1 MLLASLLTTEGKIW
15 HYFLLFQTYLMQ
27 RHLVYKKHSSHA
39 YFVQRMAEHTKYC
52 HKHLL
57 LWGKKSGWRF
67 RERFIFQTCC
77 MTDGSPAFV
86 TLFTHTFHQGKMLPL
101 RTRLFLLP
109 AFFVVVFI
117 RCASLWGS
125 HPAPRH
131 GIMMAKKSDTF
142 ITRQSIKY
150 TAFLSEL
157 LKGKQGRL

>member
-1 MLLASLLTTEGKIW
+1 MPHALSIIADNWRETW

-67 RERFIFQTCC
+67 RERFLFQTCC
-77 MTDGSPAFV
+77 TTDGSPAFV
-86 TLFTHTFHQGKMLPL
+86 SLFTHTFHQGKMLPL

-109 AFFVVVFI
+109 AFFLLLYLNTVPHYEAPIQLLGMV
-117 RCASLWGS
+117 LWW
-125 HPAPRH
+125 PRNL
-131 GIMMAKKSDTF
+131 
-142 ITRQSIKY
+142 TRLSPGKALNTQLFYQSY
-150 TAFLSEL
+150 
-157 LKGKQGRL
+157 